1 MKKFI
6 YSLFVL
12 ACAVMAF
19 SSCEDVP
26 APYNMPQEVIDE
38 IAEPSGSGTAEDPYN
53 AAAANQL
60 GESLEADA
68 NSETV
73 YIKGI
78 VTRFDRDGV
87 NPEYGNATFYIS
99 EDGTT
104 NNEFYVFHCYGLGG
118 ERFTSEDE
126 LKVGDEVIVC
136 GQITNFMGNTVELD
150 QGGYIYSLNGTV
162 VPKDDQ
168 STAEP
173 EGEGTLESPYNVA
186 KAQEVIANGAPDEE
200 VYVKGK
206 VSEIR
211 GLNTQYGSLTYYIS
225 DDGTTTGQLYVYGG
239 LYLNGEKFSSED
251 QLKVGDEVVIRGKLV
266 LYGSTPEINTNS
278 VLISINGQTGTVAGD
293 GTEANPYSA
302 SQALDLIKSEQFDAD
317 AKYYV
322 KGIISKVEKFD
333 DRYNSITYYIS
344 DDGSSTNELQI
355 YSGKSFNGED
365 FSSINDLKVGDEVV
379 VLGKFKLFNGTP
391 EVDKSSEIIS
401 LNGQTGEGGSTGGS
415 GVTISGNTVT
425 LTNGA
430 VTAGSETATLNV
442 ADLTGLSYGD
452 VLTTLTMSD
461 GSVITFSKNGGNNDP
476 KYYDTKGNIDL
487 RIYALNTVHFSCK
500 KPIAKIVITC
510 SANDRTGN
518 EMATVTFSGN
528 EATYTNDWTTNSGGT
543 QLRITNIVVTYAK

>member
-38 IAEPSGSGTAEDPYN
+38 IVEPSGSGTAEDPYN

-73 YIKGI
+73 YVKGI
-78 VTRFDRDGV
+78 VSRIDEVET
-87 NPEYGNATFYIS
+87 EKYGNAIFYIS

-104 NNEFYVFHCYGLGG
+104 NNQFYVFHCYGLGG
-118 ERFTSEDE
+118 EKFTSEDE

-136 GQITNFMGNTVELD
+136 GQITNFKGNTVELA

-162 VPKDDQ
+162 VSKGE
-168 STAEP
+168 SG

-186 KAQEVIANGAPDEE
+186 KALSLISSGANDPDAE
-200 VYVKGK
+200 VYIKGK
-206 VSEIR
+206 VSQID
-211 GLNTQYGSLTYYIS
+211 GLNPQYSSLTYYIS
-225 DDGTTTGQLYVYGG
+225 DDGSTTGQLQVYGG
-239 LYLNGEKFSSED
+239 LYLNGEGVTSED
-251 QLKVGDEVVIRGKLV
+251 QLKVGDEVVIRGKLTKH
-266 LYGSTPEINTNS
+266 YDTPEVGTNS

-302 SQALDLIKSEQFDAD
+302 SQALDLIKSEQFDKD
-317 AKYYV
+317 SKYYV

-355 YSGKSFNGED
+355 YSGYSFNGEG

>member
-12 ACAVMAF
+12 AIAAMTF
-19 SSCEDVP
+19 SGCEDVP

-302 SQALDLIKSEQFDAD
+302 SQALDLIKSEQFDKD
-317 AKYYV
+317 SKYYV

-379 VLGKFKLFNGTP
+379 VLGEFKLFNGTP
-391 EVDKSSEIIS
+391 EVNMNSEIVS
-401 LNGQTGEGGSTGGS
+401 LNGQTGEGGSTGGDAITVS
-415 GVTISGNTVT
+415 GETLT
-425 LTNGA
+425 LTNTS

-442 ADLTGLSYGD
+442 AGITGLKRGD
-452 VLTTLTMSD
+452 KPSSLTMSD
-461 GSVITFSKNGGNNDP
+461 GSVITFDANGETNAPAYYETDMRVYKN
-476 KYYDTKGNIDL
+476 NIM
-487 RIYALNTVHFSCK
+487 RFSCK
-500 KPIAKIVITC
+500 KTIAKIVITC
-510 SANDRTGN
+510 SGDDRVGN
-518 EMATVTFSGN
+518 KTATVSFNGN
-528 EATYTNDWTTNSGGT
+528 EAEYNNVFTEDKGGGV